1 MVKLIISAVWICAV
15 TLAAAY
21 GAVVWKSDQA
31 AGCGRKTK
39 EHLESKKT
47 RPIDVPMIADGNVEG
62 YVVAQFVYT
71 TDAASSKDVSVP
83 PDVFLLD
90 EAFRSLYSDPK
101 LDFRHLEKYDLTG
114 LTKNLVQ
121 KVNERLKADV
131 VKDVLVEEFNYVSK
145 QDISK

>member
-1 MVKLIISAVWICAV
+1 MIKLIVSAIWICVVSLGAS
-15 TLAAAY
+15 Y
-21 GAVVWKSDQA
+21 GVLVWKSAQTH
-31 AGCGRKTK
+31 AGETK
-39 EHLESKKT
+39 SKSPLESKKT

-71 TDAASSKDVSVP
+71 TDAGALKEVSVP

-90 EAFRSLYSDPK
+90 EAFRTLYSDPK

-114 LTKNLVQ
+114 LTKGLVQ
-121 KVNERLKADV
+121 KVNDRLKSEV